1 PEAEGEPG
9 GRLERLLRAGT
20 FAVTSEAVPPRS
32 GDPAPLLEQVRAL
45 EGFADAV
52 NVTDNPTARVH
63 MSSLAGAAILAQAG
77 LEPVVQLT
85 VRDRNRMS
93 LSSDVLGAW
102 AAAARQ
108 RGLTE
113 RAFLVAGVAVAK
125 SAASARYMREHLPGV
140 TVPDEVIERL
150 EGAGPGAQDEGVRIV
165 ADLIRA
171 LRSIPG
177 MAGVHVMALGHPE
190 TVGPAV
196 DAAGLL
202 PRPA

>member
-1 PEAEGEPG
+1 
-9 GRLERLLRAGT
+9 
-20 FAVTSEAVPPRS
+20 
-32 GDPAPLLEQVRAL
+32 
-45 EGFADAV
+45 
-52 NVTDNPTARVH
+52 
-63 MSSLAGAAILAQAG
+63 M
-77 LEPVVQLT
+77 
-85 VRDRNRMS
+85 
-93 LSSDVLGAW
+93 
-102 AAAARQ
+102 
-108 RGLTE
+108 
-113 RAFLVAGVAVAK
+113 AGVAVAR

-150 EGAGPGAQDEGVRIV
+150 ESAGPGAQDEGVRIV